1 MADEALAP
9 LLVILSGLAAR
20 ARTGLS
26 QRIHHGGAEDG
37 VTTLELVIITLG
49 LIAVATLLVAAITT
63 AVTRRTNQIK

>member
-1 MADEALAP
+1 MADEVLAP
-9 LLVILSGLAAR
+9 LLVILRGLAAR
-20 ARTGLS
+20 AKTGLA
-26 QRIHHGGAEDG
+26 QRLDRAEPEAG